1 MSRREFTKKTRR
13 EAFKRAD
20 GKCEFV
26 LANGLRCNCALTV
39 GKMIFDHVLPDWIG
53 GEPTLENC
61 AVICVACNK
70 IKTAQDAADRAK
82 TQRREDA
89 HRGIK
94 DTPRQRIKSAG
105 FAKAPPQRRASTPLS
120 KTLPPRRSLFG
131 GA

>member
-1 MSRREFTKKTRR
+1 MPRTEFSKKTRR
-13 EAFKRAD
+13 DAFVR
-20 GKCEFV
+20 
-26 LANGLRCNCALTV
+26 ANGHCEGPGCGCKLTV
-39 GKMIFDHVLPDWIG
+39 GKMTYDHRVPDWMG
-53 GEPTLENC
+53 GEATLENC
-61 AVICVACNK
+61 QVLCSACDK

-82 TQRREDA
+82 AQRREDA